1 MEILRTGEQAGAS
14 AGSIKKISSTEI
26 LPLYL
31 KNKEEEIKK
40 HFTYINKSEFYKE
53 EDEQRVLELL
63 DNHFEQ
69 DDLDTIYNGE
79 TEIFAYT
86 DKNFWG
92 FYVTGVKR
100 ENNQTFIGKK
110 QYFSFEEDITT
121 ISFFDGKH

>member
-1 MEILRTGEQAGAS
+1 M
-14 AGSIKKISSTEI
+14 
-26 LPLYL
+26 
-31 KNKEEEIKK
+31 
-40 HFTYINKSEFYKE
+40 
-53 EDEQRVLELL
+53 L

-79 TEIFAYT
+79 TKFFAYT

-92 FYVTGVKR
+92 FYVTAVKR

-121 ISFFDGKH
+121 ISFFDGRH

>member
-1 MEILRTGEQAGAS
+1 M
-14 AGSIKKISSTEI
+14 
-26 LPLYL
+26 
-31 KNKEEEIKK
+31 
-40 HFTYINKSEFYKE
+40 
-53 EDEQRVLELL
+53 L

-79 TEIFAYT
+79 TKLFAYT

-92 FYVTGVKR
+92 FYVTAVKR

-121 ISFFDGKH
+121 ISFFDGRH